1 MPLTKVLY
9 ISYDGIGD
17 PLGRSQV
24 LPYIKNLSQEGVEI
38 YLVSFEKNIERKND
52 LDKELSGLGIRWI
65 PLRYHKGPI
74 FAKIWDIAAG
84 MSSAGTAIRK
94 NRIRIVHSR
103 GYVAGFIA
111 MCLKKVFSLKFI
123 FDMRGLWVDEMV
135 DAGVLIR
142 NGLRYKIAKWV
153 EKALLLSA
161 DEIIALTHALED
173 RIKRSLYPRGGTLP
187 ITIVPTCVDLE
198 LFYPARRKDTADA
211 PFKDRF
217 VVSYFGSIG
226 TYYNLSAVLD
236 FYKILPLRFKNA
248 YILIMANNSHASVK
262 KMICE
267 KGIGPDSYYLGFA
280 AHEEVP
286 GWLRN
291 ADVSIIFYN
300 RKYSKEGCCP
310 TKLGESLACGVPVI
324 INDGVGDCSSI
335 VRERNIGVVI
345 KDFTEASYLK
355 AIDEVKQLF
364 KDRENLSKRCR
375 IAAEELFSL
384 DSGVEKY
391 LAVYNKLV

>member
-24 LPYIKNLSQEGVEI
+24 LPYIKNLSQEGVEMH
-38 YLVSFEKNIERKND
+38 LVSFEKNIERKND
-52 LDKELSGLGIRWI
+52 LNKELSGLGIRWI

-84 MSSAGTAIRK
+84 IYLAGTAIRK

-111 MCLKKVFSLKFI
+111 LCLKKVFFLKFI

-153 EKALLLSA
+153 EKTLLLSA
-161 DEIIALTHALED
+161 NEIIALTHALED

-198 LFYPARRKDTADA
+198 LFYPACRKDTAED

-217 VVSYFGSIG
+217 VVLYFGSIG

-236 FYKILPLRFKNA
+236 FYKILSLRFKNA

-262 KMICE
+262 KMISE
-267 KGIGPDSYYLGFA
+267 KGIGTDSYYLGFA
-280 AHEEVP
+280 AHEEMP
-286 GWLRN
+286 GWLRH
-291 ADVSIIFYN
+291 ADVSIMFYN
-300 RKYSKEGCCP
+300 RRYSKEGCCP
-310 TKLGESLACGVPVI
+310 TKLGESIACGVPVV
-324 INDGVGDCSSI
+324 INDGIGDCGSI
-335 VRERNIGVVI
+335 IKSEGIGSVI
-345 KDFTEASYLK
+345 KDFTESSY
-355 AIDEVKQLF
+355 IG
-364 KDRENLSKRCR
+364 
-375 IAAEELFSL
+375 AAEELYQLLKDRDALSGRCRSAAEKYFSL
-384 DSGVEKY
+384 QEGVKRY
-391 LAVYNKLV
+391 LGIYKRL